1 MANTASNVSTGKPK
15 VTGGIWRA
23 PKGTTLPTDATTAL
37 DTTKFVCLGF
47 VSEEG
52 VTNSQNMDVSAIKAW
67 GGVIVYRS
75 LNELGDEFK
84 FALIETENADVLK
97 AVYGTGNVTVDG
109 SGNIDVTVKADD
121 PEEAVWVIELALR
134 GGIPRRIVIPDA
146 AITARDDIVYND
158 ADAIAHGITLS
169 AYPFADSPYNGGT
182 HKEYTAGSAPS
193 I

>member
-1 MANTASNVSTGKPK
+1 MNASNVSTGKPK
-15 VTGGIWRA
+15 VTGAIYRA

-37 DTTKFVCLGF
+37 GAAFKELGH
-47 VSEEG
+47 VSEDG
-52 VTNSQNMDVSAIKAW
+52 VTNTQNMDVSVIKAW
-67 GGVIVYRS
+67 GGVVVLRS

-84 FALIETENADVLK
+84 FALIETENVDVLK
-97 AVYGTGNVTVDG
+97 SVYGEGNVTVDA
-109 SGNIDVTVKADD
+109 SGNTAVTIKADD

-158 ADAIAHGITLS
+158 SDPIAYGITLS
-169 AYPFADSPYNGGT
+169 AYPYEAFSGGT
-182 HKEYTAGSAPS
+182 HREYTAGMAS